1 MHVRREVNKNGS
13 KYTQEDNAHR
23 KNVEHQTVS
32 LYGVNKARAYL
43 HTDCIDKENETKFLH
58 KMENAGLDSHSDMT
72 EKDSYEKSASSP
84 KAHAFHLDLAQHDAD
99 GSRQG

>member
-1 MHVRREVNKNGS
+1 MK
-13 KYTQEDNAHR
+13 
-23 KNVEHQTVS
+23 
-32 LYGVNKARAYL
+32 
-43 HTDCIDKENETKFLH
+43 
-58 KMENAGLDSHSDMT
+58 NAGLDSHSDMT